1 MPQTAQH
8 SAVELVLERLPSVK
22 KRTGKSRTTIYRDI
36 AAGTFPRPLKIGERA
51 SAWDSREVD
60 AWIAAR
66 IAERDAK
73 AAA

>member
-1 MPQTAQH
+1 MALQH
-8 SAVELVLERLPSVK
+8 SVEPFVLERLPSVK

-73 AAA
+73 KVA

>member
-1 MPQTAQH
+1 MASQH
-8 SAVELVLERLPSVK
+8 SVEPFTLERLSSVK
-22 KRTGKSRTTIYRDI
+22 ERTGKSRTTIYRDI
-36 AAGTFPRPLKIGERA
+36 AAGTFPRPLKIGARA

-73 AAA
+73 VA